1 MIRENQFL
9 EIIEYQF
16 ARTVFVTLDFIDD
29 DFYLLVYFGLRK
41 STMENDVCQQF
52 HGTGEMFG
60 QESTVYDCF
69 FLVGISIEIT
79 AYIFHSVDDVPG
91 MSFLSTLENQVFH
104 KVSHSL
110 FVLGFISCPGIN
122 SKATIGHCRLIRC
135 VNDADSVG

>member
-29 DFYLLVYFGLRK
+29 DFHLLVYFGLRK

-60 QESTVYDCF
+60 QKSTVYDRF
-69 FLVGISIEIT
+69 FLIGIGIEIT

-91 MSFLSTLENQVFH
+91 MSFLSTFKNKVFH
-104 KVSHSL
+104 KVRHSL
-110 FVLGFISCPGIN
+110 FVFGFISCSGIDG
-122 SKATIGHCRLIRC
+122 KATIGHCRLVGSI
-135 VNDADSVG
+135 NDTDSVG